1 MKIGAVA
8 KVLDVPVPT
17 IRRWTQEF
25 AGGLSAGARA
35 GDGTVRVFTHEDVLL
50 LREARKLLVQ
60 DLTYAAVRRKLSE
73 QGLMHA
79 QPVEEQPAADD
90 GPQSDEEREV
100 AVRFVRSVID
110 DVMAPHFA
118 RIAALEQEVRELREV
133 LNNAADPGQRRRW
146 PFKS

>member
-35 GDGTVRVFTHEDVLL
+35 GDGTVRVFTHEDILL
-50 LREARKLLVQ
+50 LRAARDLLVQ

-73 QGLMHA
+73 HGLMQV
-79 QPVEEQPAADD
+79 QPVHEQPAADD
-90 GPQSDEEREV
+90 GPQSEEEREV

-133 LNNAADPGQRRRW
+133 VNNVDPGQRRRW
-146 PFKS
+146 PFKG